1 MMPNVTDYAVRIMID
16 FVQWCTVYKP
26 LSLSRKSMM
35 SDFGILCV
43 APYQFFPYDV
53 NFLASHF
60 LFLGSEDHFGCAWS
74 FPSL

>member
-1 MMPNVTDYAVRIMID
+1 MLNISANAVRIMVD
-16 FVQWCTVYKP
+16 FVQCTMYKP
-26 LSLSRKSMM
+26 VSLSRKSMM